1 MRMKKYQNRKESL
14 LSNKEDYVR
23 NATVMFDCNAD
34 DVRIVGCKITEQE
47 ARDKVRAALNAKD
60 AAMQLGVHYKLVDA
74 LKTAAEPIVHKE
86 YYSVI
91 ASWFH
96 ISKIEYDYS
105 YRLNDNV
112 INMSPVQMNVAMNF
126 CAAVETLDGRY
137 RQSIAGKR
145 TDLSIWDDL
154 LESDCVE
161 DFEDGFTAHELV
173 GEDEIRESKESM
185 RILNTKLNAQVKEW
199 KQDELG
205 SSRRITELR
214 VIDKE
219 YTYNTKVL
227 AAPFYIFNYDL
238 GNKIVTIS
246 VDAYSGVVGTPVVNN
261 PLGLALLAKPCEEPY
276 FSVLICIV
284 CGIVC
289 IGIGAALYALGYY
302 LKKMK
307 FNHATAKDAPKY
319 SFDELK
325 QLI

>member
-227 AAPFYIFNYDL
+227 AAPFYVFNYDL

-261 PLGLALLAKPCEEPY
+261 PLGLVLLAKPCEEPY
-276 FSVLICIV
+276 FSVPICIV

-289 IGIGAALYALGYY
+289 IGLGAALYALGYY